1 MPVENTK
8 NEVKDQVK
16 KSKKLLYSMLPNFVI
31 VKIEEGMKPNKIMKV
46 NKKPNFN
53 YINNSKKCMI

>member
-1 MPVENTK
+1 M
-8 NEVKDQVK
+8 K

-46 NKKPNFN
+46 NTKYYTLDK
-53 YINNSKKCMI
+53 